1 MSTST
6 ITKATFAGVIAA
18 LSALAAAGV
27 YTEATR
33 APDQS

>member
-1 MSTST
+1 MPTSPLARTLSTL
-6 ITKATFAGVIAA
+6 VIGA
-18 LSALAAAGV
+18 LGALFAAGV

>member
-1 MSTST
+1 MKTLT
-6 ITKATFAGVIAA
+6 RTLTAVALAA
-18 LSALAAAGV
+18 LCALIAAGV